1 MKIEL
6 SKHAI
11 SLLKDGKF
19 KKAIVQ
25 FIIDNDLWHHRGYF
39 KPGDKVRY
47 NWKAR
52 VYLSLTNEDNSTF
65 TVDEIL
71 YRDKSG
77 VSFQEGS
84 GCDPFW
90 LRQAKKHEL

>member
-11 SLLKDGKF
+11 SLLKGGKF
-19 KKAIVQ
+19 KKAIVA
-25 FIIDNDLWHHRGYF
+25 FIIDNDLC
-39 KPGDKVRY
+39 
-47 NWKAR
+47 
-52 VYLSLTNEDNSTF
+52 
-65 TVDEIL
+65 
-71 YRDKSG
+71 

-90 LRQAKKHEL
+90 LRRARKHEL